1 MAVWPLHYYCYP
13 TFLVAAVVG
22 LSVPSV
28 LGLPYLFF
36 YVLGL
41 LGLAYSASLPRL
53 FQVYALSFGV
63 VCRVCR
69 VVMLACCVRWW
80 WWCRLWPAL
89 LLLSMSHLG
98 IIYAY
103 QFRYIRDHTPTH
115 LTNLLGTLR
124 RENFILSSQ
133 IFP

>member
-53 FQVYALSFGV
+53 FQAYDDPFRVLRVSCVSCVSCV
-63 VCRVCR
+63 VCRV
-69 VVMLACCVRWW
+69 
-80 WWCRLWPAL
+80 
-89 LLLSMSHLG
+89 
-98 IIYAY
+98 
-103 QFRYIRDHTPTH
+103 
-115 LTNLLGTLR
+115 
-124 RENFILSSQ
+124 
-133 IFP
+133 